1 MSTPDLTTR
10 NNPMLTQKLA
20 DPQKMYQRNASAYP
34 GHSKFGD
41 QMTPAEY
48 MDQVD
53 RRNGKSRLF
62 AVQTPGEKIQQA
74 QGPEGR
80 KSLLVGGGRN

>member
-1 MSTPDLTTR
+1 MSTPDLRTR
-10 NNPMLTQKLA
+10 NNPEISQKLTDA
-20 DPQKMYQRNASAYP
+20 QNMYQRNASAYP
-34 GHSKFGD
+34 GKSAQGD
-41 QMTPAEY
+41 TMTTSEY
-48 MDQVD
+48 MDAVD

-80 KSLLVGGGRN
+80 KSLLTGGQL